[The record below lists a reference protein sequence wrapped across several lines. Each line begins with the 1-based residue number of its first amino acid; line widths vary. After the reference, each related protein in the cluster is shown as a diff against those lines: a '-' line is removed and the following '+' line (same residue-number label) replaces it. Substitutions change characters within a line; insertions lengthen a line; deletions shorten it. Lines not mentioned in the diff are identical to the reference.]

1 VSQFRQLATAP
12 LKRRRVKALPRTAEW
27 GHAPVPVVLFG
38 AVVEFACPARSRK
51 ESIMGA
57 VAFVAPFLPGKVD
70 WAGIDRVDRS
80 RIGLSGRLE
89 GSRPVA
95 LRVARILE

>member
-1 VSQFRQLATAP
+1 
-12 LKRRRVKALPRTAEW
+12 
-27 GHAPVPVVLFG
+27 
-38 AVVEFACPARSRK
+38 
-51 ESIMGA
+51 MGA